1 MIVVT
6 GSNGFIGSNL
16 IKGLNEIGY
25 KDIIAVDD
33 HNDARLKENIAHC
46 EIKDFLDIDEF
57 INLVKSNAFDG
68 TEFRAI
74 FHQGACS
81 NTMEW
86 DAEFL
91 YKNNLLY
98 SKELLKFS
106 QKTRTPMIYASSASV
121 YGAGKV
127 FQESLENED
136 PINLYAYSKFKFDQL
151 VRKELVKKDTQI
163 VGLRYFNVY
172 GPQEQHKG
180 AMASVAFHLHNQLK
194 ENDEIKLF
202 EGYEGYED
210 GEQRRDFIYVEDVVK
225 VNLWFLENQNVSGI
239 FNVGTGKSQTFNEV
253 AHSVIDWNKKGKIN
267 YIPFPEKL
275 KGAYQSYTQA
285 DISKLREVGYEYEFL
300 NVQEGVK
307 KYLDS
312 LESWPKNDPS

>member
-1 MIVVT
+1 VIVVT

-25 KDIIAVDD
+25 KNIIAVDD
-33 HNDARLKENIAHC
+33 QDDPELKENIAHC
-46 EIKDFLDIDEF
+46 DVQDFLNIDEF
-57 INLVKSNAFDG
+57 INLIRNNEIDG
-68 TEFRAI
+68 TKIRAI

-86 DAEFL
+86 DADFL
-91 YKNNLLY
+91 YNNNLLY
-98 SKELLKFS
+98 SKELLNFS
-106 QKTRTPMIYASSASV
+106 QKTETPLIYASSASV
-121 YGAGKV
+121 YGAGKI
-127 FQESLENED
+127 FKESIEYED
-136 PINLYAYSKFKFDQL
+136 PINLYAFSKFKFDQL
-151 VRKELVKKDTQI
+151 VRQELIKSETQI

-180 AMASVAFHLHNQLK
+180 TMASVAFHLHNQLK
-194 ENDEIKLF
+194 DNEEIKLF
-202 EGYEGYED
+202 EGSEGYDD

-225 VNLWFLENQNVSGI
+225 VNLWFLENQKVSGI

-253 AHSVIDWNKKGKIN
+253 ADSVINWNKRGKIN

-285 DISKLREVGYEYEFL
+285 DISKLRKVGYKDEFL

-307 KYLDS
+307 KYLDT
-312 LESWPKNDPS
+312 LESWPKNEPS

>member
-1 MIVVT
+1 MIIVT

-16 IKGLNEIGY
+16 IKGLNEIGH

-33 HNDARLKENIAHC
+33 QDDPELKENIAHC
-46 EIKDFLDIDEF
+46 DIQDFLNIDEF
-57 INLVKSNAFDG
+57 INLIRNNEIDG
-68 TEFRAI
+68 TKIRAI

-86 DAEFL
+86 DADFL
-91 YKNNLLY
+91 YKNNLSY
-98 SKELLKFS
+98 SKELLNFS
-106 QKTRTPMIYASSASV
+106 QKTKTSLIYASSASV
-121 YGAGKV
+121 YGAGKI
-127 FQESLENED
+127 FEESVENED

-151 VRKELVKKDTQI
+151 VRQELIKSETQI

-180 AMASVAFHLHNQLK
+180 TMASVAFHLHNQLK
-194 ENDEIKLF
+194 DNEEIKLF
-202 EGYEGYED
+202 EGSDGYDD

-225 VNLWFLENQNVSGI
+225 VNLWFLENQKVSGI

-253 AHSVIDWNKKGKIN
+253 AHSVINWNKRGKI
-267 YIPFPEKL
+267 YYVPFPEKL

-285 DISKLREVGYEYEFL
+285 NISKLRKAGYKDEFL

-307 KYLDS
+307 KYLDR
-312 LESWPKNDPS
+312 LESWPKNEPS

>member
-16 IKGLNEIGY
+16 TKGLNEIGY

-33 HNDARLKENIAHC
+33 QDDPKLKENIAHC
-46 EIKDFLDIDEF
+46 DIQDFLNIDEF
-57 INLVKSNAFDG
+57 INLIRNNEIDG
-68 TEFRAI
+68 TKIRAV
-74 FHQGACS
+74 FHEGACS

-86 DAEFL
+86 DADFL

-98 SKELLKFS
+98 SKELLNFS
-106 QKTRTPMIYASSASV
+106 RKTKTPLIYASSASV

-127 FQESLENED
+127 FKESIECED

-151 VRKELVKKDTQI
+151 VRQELIKSETQI

-180 AMASVAFHLHNQLK
+180 TMASVAFHLHNQLK
-194 ENDEIKLF
+194 DNEEIKLF
-202 EGYEGYED
+202 EGSEGYDD

-225 VNLWFLENQNVSGI
+225 VNLWFLKNQKVSGI
-239 FNVGTGKSQTFNEV
+239 FNIGTGKSQTFNEV
-253 AHSVIDWNKKGKIN
+253 AHSVINWNGRGKIN
-267 YIPFPEKL
+267 YVPFPEKL
-275 KGAYQSYTQA
+275 KGAYQSYTEA
-285 DISKLREVGYEYEFL
+285 NISKLRKAGYKDEFL

-307 KYLDS
+307 KYLDR
-312 LESWPKNDPS
+312 LEGWPKNEPS

>member
-33 HNDARLKENIAHC
+33 QDDPELKENIAHC
-46 EIKDFLDIDEF
+46 DVQDFLNISEF
-57 INLVKSNAFDG
+57 INLIRNNEIDG
-68 TEFRAI
+68 TKIRAI

-86 DAEFL
+86 DADFL
-91 YKNNLLY
+91 YSNNLLY
-98 SKELLKFS
+98 SKELLNFS
-106 QKTRTPMIYASSASV
+106 KKTKTPLIYASSASV
-121 YGAGKV
+121 YGAGKI
-127 FQESLENED
+127 FKESVEYED
-136 PINLYAYSKFKFDQL
+136 PINLYAYSKFKFDQF
-151 VRKELVKKDTQI
+151 VRQELIKSKSQI

-180 AMASVAFHLHNQLK
+180 TMASVAFHLHNQLK
-194 ENDEIKLF
+194 DNEEIKLF
-202 EGYEGYED
+202 EGSEGYDD

-225 VNLWFLENQNVSGI
+225 VNLWFLKNQKVSGI
-239 FNVGTGKSQTFNEV
+239 FNIGTGKSQTFNEV
-253 AHSVIDWNKKGKIN
+253 AHSVINWNKRGKVS
-267 YIPFPEKL
+267 YVPFPEKL
-275 KGAYQSYTQA
+275 KGVYQSYTQA
-285 DISKLREVGYEYEFL
+285 NISKLREAGYKDEFL

-307 KYLDS
+307 KYLDR
-312 LESWPKNDPS
+312 LESWPKNEPS

>member
-33 HNDARLKENIAHC
+33 QDDPELKDNIAHC
-46 EIKDFLDIDEF
+46 DIEDFLNIDEF
-57 INLVKSNAFDG
+57 INLIRNNEIDG
-68 TEFRAI
+68 TKIRAI

-86 DAEFL
+86 DADFL
-91 YKNNLLY
+91 YNNNLLY
-98 SKELLKFS
+98 SKGLLNFS
-106 QKTRTPMIYASSASV
+106 QKTKTPLIYASSASV
-121 YGAGKV
+121 YGAGKI
-127 FQESLENED
+127 FEESIENED

-151 VRKELVKKDTQI
+151 VRQELIKSETQI

-194 ENDEIKLF
+194 DNEEIKLF
-202 EGYEGYED
+202 EGSDGYDD

-225 VNLWFLENQNVSGI
+225 VNLWFLENQKVSGI

-253 AHSVIDWNKKGKIN
+253 AHSVINWNKRGKIN
-267 YIPFPEKL
+267 YVPFPEKL

-285 DISKLREVGYEYEFL
+285 NISKLRKAGYKNEFL

-307 KYLDS
+307 KYLDR
-312 LESWPKNDPS
+312 LESWPKNEPS

>member
-46 EIKDFLDIDEF
+46 EIKDFLDIEEF
-57 INLVKSNAFDG
+57 INLVKSNEFDG

-98 SKELLKFS
+98 SKELLKFC

-312 LESWPKNDPS
+312 LESWPKNEPS

>member
-1 MIVVT
+1 MIIVT

-16 IKGLNEIGY
+16 IKGLNEIGH

-33 HNDARLKENIAHC
+33 QDDPELKENIAHC
-46 EIKDFLDIDEF
+46 DIQDFLNIDEF
-57 INLVKSNAFDG
+57 INLIRNNEIDG
-68 TEFRAI
+68 TKIRAI

-86 DAEFL
+86 DADFL
-91 YKNNLLY
+91 YKNNLSY
-98 SKELLKFS
+98 SKELLNFS
-106 QKTRTPMIYASSASV
+106 QKTKTSLIYASSASV
-121 YGAGKV
+121 YGAGKI
-127 FQESLENED
+127 FEESVENED

-151 VRKELVKKDTQI
+151 VRQELIKSETQI

-180 AMASVAFHLHNQLK
+180 TMASVAFHLHNQLK
-194 ENDEIKLF
+194 DNEEIKLF
-202 EGYEGYED
+202 EGSDGYDD

-225 VNLWFLENQNVSGI
+225 VNLWFLENQKVSGI

-253 AHSVIDWNKKGKIN
+253 AHSVINWNKRGKIN
-267 YIPFPEKL
+267 YVPFPEKL

-285 DISKLREVGYEYEFL
+285 NISKLRKAGYKDEFL

-307 KYLDS
+307 KYLDR
-312 LESWPKNDPS
+312 LESWPKNEPS

>member
-1 MIVVT
+1 MIIVT

-16 IKGLNEIGY
+16 IKGLNEIGH

-33 HNDARLKENIAHC
+33 QDDPELKENIAHC
-46 EIKDFLDIDEF
+46 DIQDFLNIDEF
-57 INLVKSNAFDG
+57 INLVRNNEIDG
-68 TEFRAI
+68 TKIRAI

-86 DAEFL
+86 DADFL
-91 YKNNLLY
+91 YKNNLSY
-98 SKELLKFS
+98 SKELLNFS
-106 QKTRTPMIYASSASV
+106 QKTKTSLIYASSASV
-121 YGAGKV
+121 YGAGKI
-127 FQESLENED
+127 FEESVENED

-151 VRKELVKKDTQI
+151 VRQELIKSETQI

-180 AMASVAFHLHNQLK
+180 TMASVAFHLHNQLK
-194 ENDEIKLF
+194 DNEEIKLF
-202 EGYEGYED
+202 EGSDGYDD

-225 VNLWFLENQNVSGI
+225 VNLWFLENQKVSGI

-253 AHSVIDWNKKGKIN
+253 AHSVINWNKRGKIN
-267 YIPFPEKL
+267 YVPFPEKL

-285 DISKLREVGYEYEFL
+285 NISKLRKAGYKDEFL

-307 KYLDS
+307 KYLDR
-312 LESWPKNDPS
+312 LESWPKNEPS

>member
-16 IKGLNEIGY
+16 IQGLNEIGY

-33 HNDARLKENIAHC
+33 HDDPELKDNIAHC
-46 EIKDFLDIDEF
+46 DIEDFLNIDEF
-57 INLVKSNAFDG
+57 INLIRNNEIDG
-68 TEFRAI
+68 TKIRAI

-86 DAEFL
+86 DADFL

-98 SKELLKFS
+98 SKELLNFS
-106 QKTRTPMIYASSASV
+106 QKTQTPLIYASSASV
-121 YGAGKV
+121 YGAGKI
-127 FQESLENED
+127 FEESVENED

-151 VRKELVKKDTQI
+151 VRQELIKSETQI

-194 ENDEIKLF
+194 DNEEIKLF
-202 EGYEGYED
+202 EGSDGYDD

-225 VNLWFLENQNVSGI
+225 VNLWFLENQKVSGI

-253 AHSVIDWNKKGKIN
+253 ADSVINWNKRGKIN

-285 DISKLREVGYEYEFL
+285 DISKLRKAGYKDEFL

-307 KYLDS
+307 KYLDR
-312 LESWPKNDPS
+312 LESWPKNEPS